1 MMKRKQ
7 VREMKKVKRV
17 KIRPESFGGI
27 IFDPNLKLTAYVDR
41 EFMKKLGYSEF
52 PEIDHLSA
60 PEVVHVEVTK
70 KCPLNCKHCYSAG
83 DGKELTAKQ
92 MKGLIDILAEMNVF
106 QIAFG
111 GGEPFSRK
119 DFIEIAKYAYD
130 CGIIPN
136 VTTNG
141 VLIKNIDEL
150 DIFGQIN
157 VSLDGA
163 DEETYFKVRGCKAFR
178 QALEAVKTLAGSFDV
193 GINVVVTRHNFE
205 KLPDI
210 FELAEELGI
219 CEVMLIRVKPVGRC
233 EVNYEDLKLSRSQL
247 GRFDSTIRAL
257 LDYDVALRVDC
268 AFMPFLNVDENVII
282 GMQGCDCG
290 ISSLAVKADGRVV
303 PCSFL
308 NYNLGYYTDIK
319 EIWNRMDAFRNYTV
333 DECNSCDKVEIC
345 RGGCRVFGEKFGS
358 GMFGADVECLR
369 ILSAVGYEQYGGHN

>member
-1 MMKRKQ
+1 MKQ
-7 VREMKKVKRV
+7 VKKTREVRGLENV

-27 IFDPNLKLTAYVDR
+27 VFDPKHRITAYVDK
-41 EFMKKLGYSEF
+41 EFMEKLGYSEF
-52 PEIDHLSA
+52 PKLEHLSA

-70 KCPLNCKHCYSAG
+70 KCPLSCKHCYSAG
-83 DGKELTAKQ
+83 GGNELTTKQIKEL
-92 MKGLIDILAEMNVF
+92 IDTLAEMNVF

-111 GGEPFSRK
+111 GGEPFSRE
-119 DFIEIAKYAYD
+119 DFLEIAKYTYD
-130 CGIIPN
+130 RGIIPN

-141 VLIKNIDEL
+141 VLINNIDKL

-163 DEETYFKVRGCKAFR
+163 DDETYFKVRGCNAFEQSLR
-178 QALEAVKTLAGSFDV
+178 AIKTLASSYDV

-210 FELAEELGI
+210 FKLAEGLGV

-233 EVNYEDLKLSRSQL
+233 EANYKDLKLSRLQL
-247 GRFDSTIRAL
+247 DRLDNTIKAL

-268 AFMPFLNVDENVII
+268 AFMPFLNVDENIMI

-290 ISSLAVKADGRVV
+290 ISSLAVKADGKVT

-308 NYNLGYYTDIK
+308 NYNLGFYRDIK
-319 EIWNRMDAFRNYTV
+319 DIWNKMDEFRNYRV
-333 DECNSCDKVEIC
+333 SECNGCNNMEIC
-345 RGGCRVFGEKFGS
+345 RGGCRVFAYKFGRNL
-358 GMFGADVECLR
+358 FGKDIESL
-369 ILSAVGYEQYGGHN
+369 GKYK